1 MFDLKLVKMF
11 KDEKTTEDIYLLA
24 IKLANGN
31 YHNLNVTKKD
41 FNDILNNMQSIKNS
55 GEI

>member
-1 MFDLKLVKMF
+1 MFDLKLVKIF

-24 IKLANGN
+24 IKLANGS
-31 YHNLNVTKKD
+31 YYNLNVTKKD
-41 FNDILNNMQSIKNS
+41 FDDILNNMQSIKNS